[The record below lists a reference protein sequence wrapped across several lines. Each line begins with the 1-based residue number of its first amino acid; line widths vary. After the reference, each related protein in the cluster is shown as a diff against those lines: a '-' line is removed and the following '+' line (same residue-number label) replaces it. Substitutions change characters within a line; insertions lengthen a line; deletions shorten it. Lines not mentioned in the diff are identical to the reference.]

1 MGRQRLRLFMRYVRF
16 MLSTETITFVFEII
30 GTVAFALS
38 GVTVALEK
46 RMDLLGTVILGL
58 CPAIGGGIIRDLVLG
73 IHPPKA
79 FQDPT
84 YAIVGIVAILIYCL
98 PWVLDYFEKHHVFY
112 ENLLLVT
119 DSIGLGIFT
128 AVGVAAAYNISH
140 NYSMFLYIF
149 VGVVTGVGGGVLRD
163 TIASV
168 PPYIFVKH
176 FYATASI
183 IGAVCCVVVWEAA
196 GESTAIMTC
205 TVIVIALR
213 LIAAK
218 RRWKLPKPTS
228 DARIYTRFFKRHIND
243 ADEVEGFNKFE

>member
-1 MGRQRLRLFMRYVRF
+1 MF
-16 MLSTETITFVFEII
+16 STETIIFILEII

-38 GVTVALEK
+38 GVTVALQK
-46 RMDLLGTVILGL
+46 RMDLLGAIILGL

-73 IHPPKA
+73 VHPPKA
-79 FQDPT
+79 FQDPV
-84 YAIVGIVAILIYCL
+84 YATVGVITVLIYCA
-98 PWVLDYFEKHHVFY
+98 PWVLRYFEKNHVFY

-119 DSIGLGIFT
+119 DSIGLGVFT
-128 AVGVAAAYNISH
+128 AVGVSAAYNLSDE
-140 NYSMFLYIF
+140 YSMFLYIF

-183 IGAVCCVVVWEAA
+183 IGAVCCVLVWGAF
-196 GESTAIMTC
+196 GESSAIMTC
-205 TVIVIALR
+205 TIVVIVLR

-218 RRWKLPKPTS
+218 RHWKLPKPTS
-228 DARIYTRFFKRHIND
+228 DVRVYDRFYRKNIERL
-243 ADEVEGFNKFE
+243 DEVEGFNRFK

>member
-1 MGRQRLRLFMRYVRF
+1 
-16 MLSTETITFVFEII
+16 MLSTETIIFIFEII

-38 GVTVALEK
+38 GVTVAMQK
-46 RMDLLGTVILGL
+46 RMDLLGVIILGL

-79 FQDPT
+79 FQDPI
-84 YAIVGIVAILIYCL
+84 YATVGVIAILIYCT
-98 PWVLDYFEKHHVFY
+98 PWVLRYFEEHHDFY

-128 AVGVAAAYNISH
+128 AVGVAAAYNISED
-140 NYSMFLYIF
+140 YSMFLYIF

-183 IGAVCCVVVWEAA
+183 IGAVCCVIVWEVTD
-196 GESTAIMTC
+196 ESSAIMTC
-205 TVIVIALR
+205 TIIVTALR

-218 RRWKLPKPTS
+218 YRWKLPKPTS
-228 DARIYTRFFKRHIND
+228 DIRVYTRFFRNRVND
-243 ADEVEGFNKFE
+243 FDEVEGFNQFK